1 MAEQEKK
8 VSIVIPVYNAEKY
21 LGEALESLLAQTYRN
36 WEAILVVSR
45 SGDQTEEV
53 VEEYLKRDLRISR
66 LDHEGQ
72 GISSARNQGISLA
85 DGEYL
90 LFMDADD
97 YLSDSQNGSRAARSR
112 AMPGIFSLNTTFAI
126 SICERSTRV
135 K

>member
-53 VEEYLKRDLRISR
+53 VEE
-66 LDHEGQ
+66 
-72 GISSARNQGISLA
+72 
-85 DGEYL
+85 
-90 LFMDADD
+90 
-97 YLSDSQNGSRAARSR
+97 
-112 AMPGIFSLNTTFAI
+112 
-126 SICERSTRV
+126 
-135 K
+135 

>member
-53 VEEYLKRDLRISR
+53 VEEYLMLK
-66 LDHEGQ
+66 
-72 GISSARNQGISLA
+72 A
-85 DGEYL
+85 
-90 LFMDADD
+90 LFTAI
-97 YLSDSQNGSRAARSR
+97 A
-112 AMPGIFSLNTTFAI
+112 TTTLMI
-126 SICERSTRV
+126 
-135 K
+135 

>member
-85 DGEYL
+85 NVEYL
-90 LFMDADD
+90 VFMDDED
-97 YLSDSQNGSRAARSR
+97 YLSEPLVLPRYQN
-112 AMPGIFSLNTTFAI
+112 I
-126 SICERSTRV
+126 E
-135 K
+135 

>member
-1 MAEQEKK
+1 MEEIGRAFEKNRQKGEKEPSEVKRVTEQEKK

-72 GISSARNQGISLA
+72 GISESAAEL
-85 DGEYL
+85 
-90 LFMDADD
+90 
-97 YLSDSQNGSRAARSR
+97 
-112 AMPGIFSLNTTFAI
+112 
-126 SICERSTRV
+126 
-135 K
+135 